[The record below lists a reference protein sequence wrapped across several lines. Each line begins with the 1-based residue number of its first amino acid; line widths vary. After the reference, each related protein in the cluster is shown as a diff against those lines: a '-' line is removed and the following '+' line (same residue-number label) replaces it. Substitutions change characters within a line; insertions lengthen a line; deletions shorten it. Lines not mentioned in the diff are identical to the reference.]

1 MEFTI
6 KGDQEWN
13 EKIILRRHSE
23 FNINKSIVL
32 ECYDLGIA
40 ERASITL
47 SEIEAFN
54 LMKAISNLYIA
65 QEITGENTK

>member
-6 KGDQEWN
+6 NGDQEWN
-13 EKIILRRHSE
+13 EKIVLRRHRD
-23 FNINKSIVL
+23 FNMNKSILL

-47 SEIEAFN
+47 NETEAFN
-54 LMKAISNLYIA
+54 LMKAISNLFMT
-65 QEITGENTK
+65 QELTQGETK